1 MTILFEQDWQLF
13 PHAVVHTQTF
23 NESFVRLS
31 SLYKSMNVRNHTF
44 LLALHNP
51 DLIGIDPHDPNL
63 TLDEMAMIAVECK
76 ENFWYYIREVVRIPA
91 VAGSENIPFRASRG
105 NIALYWLF
113 FNHVFTLLI
122 QIRQTGK
129 SVGMDTLNRYLLNLR
144 CQNTDIY
151 LITKDDDLRSK
162 NLSRMKDMEA
172 CLPFY
177 LRMRQKNDLANNEEI
192 TIKKFSNTYK
202 GLLVQSSPKAAL
214 KLGRGLTSPIM
225 QFDEGAFLS
234 NIRISLPAALA
245 AGVAARD
252 LARAA
257 NEPYGTVITTTAG
270 KKDDHDGSYIYGLLM
285 DAAVWTERFFDCRDI
300 EDLEDLI
307 RKNSASKQLMVNC
320 TFSHRQLG
328 YSDEWLR
335 RTLEETKAV
344 GDDANRDFFNVW
356 TSGSQTSPLS
366 VNDAERIKNS
376 KADDHYN
383 EICSPYNYII
393 RWFCPENQ
401 IIHRMNSSFFTMGM
415 DTSDAIGNDDIAMN
429 LRDIKTGEILA
440 AGNYN
445 ETNILVFCQWLVSI
459 FVRFS
464 NFVLIIE
471 RRSTG
476 SAIIDTLIV
485 MLLAKGIDPF
495 KRIYN
500 KVVQEADEFPE
511 RYREIQRELFARDQ
525 EVYVRYK
532 KLFGFATSGSGL
544 TSRDELYSTTLLN
557 AAKQTGHLVR
567 DPKTVIQILSLEVRN
582 GRVDH
587 ARGKHDDNVIA
598 WLLSHWL
605 ITQGK
610 NLDFYGI
617 NSREILINAIAKQE
631 YETPVEHYNDLEQRY
646 LRGQIE
652 ALVEQ
657 IRNERDDYIV
667 QKLEMK
673 LRSLAPKLIVE
684 ENEHFSMD
692 SLIRD
697 LRDQRRIDRST
708 NNLFNR
714 NQYQFQ
720 QSPYGN
726 MRLR

>member
-1 MTILFEQDWQLF
+1 MTILFESDWQKY
-13 PHAVVHTQTF
+13 PNAVVHTQTF
-23 NESFVRLS
+23 NESFVRLAA
-31 SLYKSMNVRNHTF
+31 LYRDMGVKNHSF

-51 DLIGIDPHDPNL
+51 ALIGINPHDPTL
-63 TLDEMAMIAVECK
+63 SLDEMAMVAVECK
-76 ENFWYYIREVVRIPA
+76 ENFWYYIREVVKIPA
-91 VAGSENIPFRASRG
+91 VAGSENVPFRASRG

-129 SVGMDTLNRYLLNLR
+129 SVGMDTLNRYLINVR

-177 LRMRQKNDLANNEEI
+177 LRMRAKNDLANNEEI
-192 TIKKFSNTYK
+192 TIKRLSNTYK
-202 GLLVQSSPKAAL
+202 GLLAQSSPKAAL
-214 KLGRGLTSPIM
+214 NLGRGLTSPIM
-225 QFDEGAFLS
+225 QFDEGAFLY
-234 NIRISLPAALA
+234 NIKISLPAALA

-252 LARAA
+252 HARKAE
-257 NEPYGTVITTTAG
+257 EPYGTVITTTAG
-270 KKDDHDGSYIYGLLM
+270 KKDDRDGSYIYGLLM
-285 DAAVWTERFFDCRDI
+285 EAAVWSERFFDCRDI

-328 YSDEWLR
+328 YSDAWLR
-335 RTLEETKAV
+335 QTLEDTKAV

-356 TSGSQTSPLS
+356 TSGSQLSPLS

-376 KADDHYN
+376 KVDDFHN
-383 EICSPYNYII
+383 EICAPYNYII
-393 RWFCPENQ
+393 RWLIPEGQ
-401 IIHRMNSSFFTMGM
+401 INHRMKTSFFTMGM

-429 LRDIKTGEILA
+429 LRDIRNGEIVA

-445 ETNILVFCQWLVSI
+445 ETNILMFCQWLVTI
-459 FVRFS
+459 FQRFE

-495 KRIYN
+495 RRIYN
-500 KVVQEADEFPE
+500 KVVQEADEFPD

-544 TSRDELYSTTLLN
+544 TSRAELYSTTLIN
-557 AAKQTGHLVR
+557 AAKQTGHLTK
-567 DPKTVIQILSLEVRN
+567 DPKTVTQILSLEVRN

-587 ARGKHDDNVIA
+587 AQGKHDDNVIA

-617 NSREILINAIAKQE
+617 NSREILVDAIVKQN
-631 YETPVEHYNDLEQRY
+631 YESPVEHYNDLEQKY
-646 LRGQIE
+646 LRIQIE
-652 ALVEQ
+652 QLVEQ
-657 IRNERDDYIV
+657 IRNERDDYVI

-697 LRDQRRIDRST
+697 LHDQRRIDRST

-720 QSPYGN
+720 PSPYGS